1 MDYPVA
7 RFFKF
12 WFKYFDDLEEVTG
25 ALTEQQFEA
34 YRELLRLD
42 FEATYQP
49 Y

>member
-1 MDYPVA
+1 MDYLVA
-7 RFFKF
+7 NFFKF
-12 WFKYFDDLEEVTG
+12 WFKYFRDREVAG
-25 ALTEQQFEA
+25 VLTDRDFEA

>member
-1 MDYPVA
+1 MDRMVA
-7 RFFKF
+7 EFFDF
-12 WFKYFDDLEEVTG
+12 WFKYFHDREVMG
-25 ALTEQQFEA
+25 VLTNSDFDA